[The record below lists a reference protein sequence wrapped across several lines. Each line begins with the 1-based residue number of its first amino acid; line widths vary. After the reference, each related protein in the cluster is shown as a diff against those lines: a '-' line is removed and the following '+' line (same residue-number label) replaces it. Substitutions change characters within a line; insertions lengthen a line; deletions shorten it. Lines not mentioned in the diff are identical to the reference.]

1 MSSQF
6 NPGKNSVQFESEGQK
21 VAAHLFLPDDYDA
34 GKKYPAVVVTPPV
47 TGVKEQT
54 GGIYANALS
63 KRGFAALVFDPRGW
77 GESEGKP
84 GYLIPEWQLRDV
96 RSAVNYVRT
105 LEFTDTNNLFNAG
118 VCMGSGWAMYET
130 AFDTRIN
137 AVAMISPYLA
147 ELDTALSVLGAG
159 RLSQF
164 GRQGADGYCTS

>member
-1 MSSQF
+1 M
-6 NPGKNSVQFESEGQK
+6 
-21 VAAHLFLPDDYDA
+21 
-34 GKKYPAVVVTPPV
+34 TPPV

-54 GGIYANALS
+54 GGIYAEAFS

-77 GESEGKP
+77 GESEGKS

-96 RSAVNYVRT
+96 RSAVDFIRT

-137 AVAMISPYLA
+137 AVAI
-147 ELDTALSVLGAG
+147 VLPP
-159 RLSQF
+159 
-164 GRQGADGYCTS
+164 